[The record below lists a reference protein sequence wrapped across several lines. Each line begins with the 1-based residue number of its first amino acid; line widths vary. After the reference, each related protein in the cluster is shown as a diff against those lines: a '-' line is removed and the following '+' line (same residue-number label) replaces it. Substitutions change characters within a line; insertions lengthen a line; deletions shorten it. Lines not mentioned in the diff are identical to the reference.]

1 VRGGYKDVRHEANQ
15 SSQGFAWFHR
25 GDDNSEQTSSGTGH
39 SIRPATAM
47 PRSVLVSD
55 MGEGS
60 LLLKAWREGPSA
72 YLSPADAVPLSRALA
87 AAFSSPDLTPSGN
100 QGRAR

>member
-1 VRGGYKDVRHEANQ
+1 MRHEANQ

-25 GDDNSEQTSSGTGH
+25 GDDNSEQTSSGTGR
-39 SIRPATAM
+39 SIRPGTAV

-60 LLLKAWREGPSA
+60 LFLEAWREGPSA
-72 YLSPADAVPLSRALA
+72 YLSPADAVPLRRALA
-87 AAFSSPDLTPSGN
+87 AAFGSPDLTPSGN
-100 QGRAR
+100 QGRVQ

>member
-1 VRGGYKDVRHEANQ
+1 MRHETNQ

-25 GDDNSEQTSSGTGH
+25 GDDSSERISSGTGR
-39 SIRPATAM
+39 SIRPATAV
-47 PRSVLVSD
+47 PRSVLASD

-60 LLLKAWREGPSA
+60 LLLEAWWEGPSA
-72 YLSPADAVPLSRALA
+72 YLSPADAVLLRRALA
-87 AAFSSPDLTPSGN
+87 AAFGSPDLTPSGN

>member
-1 VRGGYKDVRHEANQ
+1 VRHEANQ

-25 GDDNSEQTSSGTGH
+25 GDDNSEQTSSGAGR
-39 SIRPATAM
+39 SIRPGTAV

-60 LLLKAWREGPSA
+60 LLLEAWREGPSA
-72 YLSPADAVPLSRALA
+72 YLSPADAALLRRALA
-87 AAFSSPDLTPSGN
+87 ATFGSPDLTPSGN
-100 QGRAR
+100 QGRAQ

>member
-25 GDDNSEQTSSGTGH
+25 GDDNSEQTSSGTGR
-39 SIRPATAM
+39 SIRPGTAV
-47 PRSVLVSD
+47 PRSVLLSD

-60 LLLKAWREGPSA
+60 LLLYGWWEGPSA
-72 YLSPADAVPLSRALA
+72 YLSPADAVPLRRALA

-100 QGRAR
+100 QGQTQ